1 MKNNRKMKIVL
12 NAPVVIGFVI
22 LSFVA
27 LLLSFLTNG
36 ITNLYVF
43 SVYRAPL
50 SDPLMYVRIVG
61 HIFGHANWVH
71 FFNNMTL
78 LLLLGP
84 ILEERY
90 GSRNLLVITITTA
103 IITGIVS
110 MVFTPTTMLLGAS
123 GIIFCY
129 ILLVSFTRVEG
140 GGIPITFILVAIVYL
155 GQEFYHVVF
164 TDSNVSYTTHI
175 IGGIVGALLGC
186 SLNCNRNR
194 KDHTQPVEVIE
205 QRSL

>member
-1 MKNNRKMKIVL
+1 MKGNQKVKIVL

-22 LSFVA
+22 ISFVA
-27 LLLSFLTNG
+27 LLLSFLTQGASNQ
-36 ITNLYVF
+36 YVF

-50 SDPLMYVRIVG
+50 SNPLTYVRIVG
-61 HIFGHANWVH
+61 HIFGHASWGH

-90 GSRNLLVITITTA
+90 GSRNLFIITITTA

-164 TDSNVSYTTHI
+164 TQSNVSYTTHI
-175 IGGIVGALLGC
+175 IGGIVGAFLGYLLNG
-186 SLNCNRNR
+186 SR
-194 KDHTQPVEVIE
+194 KKKSNTQPIE
-205 QRSL
+205 IME